1 MTSQRSTSSAPASL
15 SRRRRIVIW
24 TLVVLASV
32 IALIGTLTLWVK
44 RQVLDD
50 QSWRKASEA
59 VITDPEIKNA
69 LSVFLVNQLYDNI
82 DVSAAIA
89 DRLPPNA
96 KQAASTIAAALR
108 TPATN
113 TVNQLLARP
122 RIEQLFINASS
133 AAHDKL
139 VNVLED
145 KTGNGISTGSGVVTI
160 DLKEI
165 LTQLAQQLGL
175 SGERVASLPPD
186 AGVITIL
193 KSDQLGTVQKGVK
206 AIHVLSAWL
215 LVAVLL
221 LYALAIY
228 LARGHRRE
236 VLRNVGFAFAAVGL
250 VVLLVR
256 RLVGNYAVETLA
268 SPGYRGPVRDLYLIG
283 SSILHQIGIATVAY
297 GLITAAGAILA
308 GPTRWATSIRRWV
321 APTLNENQAM
331 AWGALAGVVL
341 LLAVWG
347 PTHALRTWWGVL
359 LFAGLLAAGLVALRH
374 QTLRE
379 FPPGAGTAGPAASP
393 GGEPPTVPPVSPPA
407 S

>member
-1 MTSQRSTSSAPASL
+1 MTSQRSTLSAPASL

-50 QSWRKASEA
+50 HSWRKASEA

-228 LARGHRRE
+228 LARGRRRE

-379 FPPGAGTAGPAASP
+379 FPSGVSTAEPPASP
-393 GGEPPTVPPVSPPA
+393 GGDAPTVPPVSPPA